1 MFWILVLQRLSLF
14 ICRLLTKPANVIGR
28 SRLRLRLRGKKTPR
42 HDWSLL
48 NHNLWN
54 DRALREHR
62 RSSGSIPPL
71 LAPAGKSI
79 LLLERNGYLGRGGN
93 GV

>member
-1 MFWILVLQRLSLF
+1 MFWILALQRLLLF
-14 ICRLLTKPANVIGR
+14 ICRLLTKPASDIG
-28 SRLRLRLRGKKTPR
+28 RLRGKKTPR

-48 NHNLWN
+48 NLSLNLNLWS
-54 DRALREHR
+54 DRALRERR
-62 RSSGSIPPL
+62 RSSGSSPPL

-79 LLLERNGYLGRGGN
+79 LLLEPDGYLVRVGT